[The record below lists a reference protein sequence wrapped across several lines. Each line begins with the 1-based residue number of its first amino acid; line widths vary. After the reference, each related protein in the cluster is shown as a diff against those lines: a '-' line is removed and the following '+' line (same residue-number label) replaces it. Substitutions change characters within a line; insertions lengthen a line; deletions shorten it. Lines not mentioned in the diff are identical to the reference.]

1 LSLQLEFLCLL
12 HVDESIIWALRNENQ
27 DEVSVSAAS
36 GNTSRGRNR
45 WMQCAPINRK
55 GEALRN
61 MKPESGLNFNQPS
74 TARPF
79 ALVFRLPRNR
89 IFKLEPHTTRSI
101 FASPS
106 PFIRLS
112 ERRVGIF
119 LPSLPFH
126 SRDKVAFAFLDRVEF
141 RSSPP
146 EAKEKKNPLELSGAG
161 RRRTREKKASRKA
174 NVILL
179 RFYRLQL
186 VVCWHTKS
194 SLWRTPEAPRAL
206 SFHFHSGRKNLGVQ
220 PTKSLFELSHPRN
233 REALIGRLAFLL
245 VTLAREK

>member
-1 LSLQLEFLCLL
+1 
-12 HVDESIIWALRNENQ
+12 
-27 DEVSVSAAS
+27 
-36 GNTSRGRNR
+36 
-45 WMQCAPINRK
+45 MQCAPINRK

-119 LPSLPFH
+119 LPFLPFH

-161 RRRTREKKASRKA
+161 RRRTREEKSFEEGKRDFIAFLSPPTCCVLAHEELAVEDSRGPSCA
-174 NVILL
+174 EFSL
-179 RFYRLQL
+179 
-186 VVCWHTKS
+186 
-194 SLWRTPEAPRAL
+194 SLWQKKSWRSAHEILVWTFTSTQPRGPYRSTRFPPGDTGKGKIIGEKCATYAQSGQETNRSWNLLLSLGIAALNEAI
-206 SFHFHSGRKNLGVQ
+206 SSTVINQTG
-220 PTKSLFELSHPRN
+220 
-233 REALIGRLAFLL
+233 
-245 VTLAREK
+245 